1 MPTYL
6 PDSPVQTHYALGKG
20 VYSAGTEEE
29 RFTGPVSAAA
39 ARAQSDRH
47 AARARECPI
56 NEGTSVTHFEGVHPS
71 NLARRFL
78 SSSEGDYSM
87 HEFARAE

>member
-29 RFTGPVSAAA
+29 RFTGPVSVTRGLRG
-39 ARAQSDRH
+39 ARAVR
-47 AARARECPI
+47 
-56 NEGTSVTHFEGVHPS
+56 
-71 NLARRFL
+71 
-78 SSSEGDYSM
+78 
-87 HEFARAE
+87 

>member
-29 RFTGPVSAAA
+29 RFALAVSVTLGLRG
-39 ARAQSDRH
+39 ARAVRQARRT
-47 AARARECPI
+47 RARMPQ
-56 NEGTSVTHFEGVHPS
+56 
-71 NLARRFL
+71 
-78 SSSEGDYSM
+78 
-87 HEFARAE
+87 

>member
-29 RFTGPVSAAA
+29 RFALAVSVTLGRRGARSQTGTPH
-39 ARAQSDRH
+39 ARANAPSMKG
-47 AARARECPI
+47 RA
-56 NEGTSVTHFEGVHPS
+56 
-71 NLARRFL
+71 
-78 SSSEGDYSM
+78 
-87 HEFARAE
+87 

>member
-20 VYSAGTEEE
+20 VYGAGTEEK
-29 RFTGPVSAAA
+29 RFAPVSVTLGRCG
-39 ARAQSDRH
+39 ARAVKQARR
-47 AARARECPI
+47 AARARECP

-71 NLARRFL
+71 NLARRWFL
-78 SSSEGDYSM
+78 L
-87 HEFARAE
+87 FRR

>member
-29 RFTGPVSAAA
+29 RFTPVSVTLGRRG
-39 ARAQSDRH
+39 ARAVKQARH
-47 AARARECPI
+47 TRARMPQ
-56 NEGTSVTHFEGVHPS
+56 
-71 NLARRFL
+71 
-78 SSSEGDYSM
+78 
-87 HEFARAE
+87 